1 MPIGC
6 STISRPALAAG
17 LPPDASRF
25 ISLVSRFSSPSDN
38 PLTSPVMKHPN
49 SIALEIVGA
58 ESLGVRSLCCAVTW
72 EDRRILIDPGLA
84 LGYFR
89 HGRYPHPVQVAVGK
103 RVRRRILTL
112 MEEATDVVFSH
123 FHGDHV
129 PLKDANPFQVSLLTL
144 PRRFEELRIWS
155 KAADAESDKMRRRF
169 CDLQELVGDKLT
181 VAEER
186 SAGPLAFSPAV
197 PHGRPGSK
205 LGKVMMTRVDTG
217 KRVFV
222 HASDIQLLNAE
233 AVEKILQWQPDIVL
247 AAGPPLYLQRLE
259 QSALDDA
266 WDNALRLAEGVDTLI
281 LDHHLMRS
289 QTGEGWLVEL
299 SHTAGRQVYCAA
311 DFMKR
316 PRLLLEAW
324 RDRLYEAL
332 PVPDGWM
339 DDYAQGRFDVEPFL
353 ESALSQ
359 GVIPSIV

>member
-1 MPIGC
+1 
-6 STISRPALAAG
+6 
-17 LPPDASRF
+17 
-25 ISLVSRFSSPSDN
+25 
-38 PLTSPVMKHPN
+38 MKHPN
-49 SIALEIVGA
+49 GIALEIVGA
-58 ESLGVRSLCCAVTW
+58 ESLGVRSLCCAVNW
-72 EDRRILIDPGLA
+72 EDHRILIDPGLA

-112 MEEATDVVFSH
+112 MEQATDVVLSH

-129 PLKDANPFQVSLLTL
+129 PLKDANPFQLSLLAL
-144 PRRFEELRIWS
+144 PRRFQELRIWS

-181 VAEER
+181 VAEAR
-186 SAGPLAFSPAV
+186 SAGPLTFSPAV

-205 LGKVMMTRVDTG
+205 LGKVMMTRIDMG

-233 AVEKILQWQPDIVL
+233 AVEKILQWQPDMVL
-247 AAGPPLYLQRLE
+247 AAGPPLYLERLKK
-259 QSALDDA
+259 SVLADA
-266 WDNALRLAEGVDTLI
+266 WDNALRLADHVNTLI

-289 QTGEGWLVEL
+289 QAGEAWLSEL
-299 SHTAGRQVYCAA
+299 SQAAGRQVYCAA

-324 RDRLYEAL
+324 RDRLYNAL

-339 DDYAQGRFDVEPFL
+339 EEYEQGRFDVASIL
-353 ESALSQ
+353 ESAFAQ
-359 GVIPSIV
+359 GVMPSIADVGLIGQSNSHQHVDMSRPIRAESPRSPR